1 MHRIR
6 LLVLML
12 VLVCAP
18 AVLASQADE
27 APLVFANRDVVVFR
41 ATVTGMTPRERVA
54 AARERLAGLD
64 DADLTRPVST
74 GRIVLDG
81 KAAIPVLVG
90 GLPVFAI
97 VDGDLDPLAD
107 ETAEAAA
114 MRAARRLALA
124 LAAAHRQRQ
133 PEVVLEGSLE
143 ALAASAAL
151 ALALWSIRRIRRG
164 GAHWLG
170 LAARSPLGWL
180 AQRGLDLH
188 TAAAAAVRRLAGL
201 ITVALGLAFCYLW
214 LTYVLRRFPYTEPW
228 GDALAAS
235 LWRQLAR
242 LGASLVGALPGL
254 FTVVLIMALAWLATR
269 ALRAVFR
276 AVEQERIALP
286 LVYPDTARP
295 TSWLLTGLVWLFALA
310 TAYPYIPA
318 SETPTFKGIS
328 VIAGLMATLG
338 SAGVVNQAMSGLIL
352 LYARAVA
359 KGDMVSIGGCE
370 GIVSAVDLL
379 STKIRNYR
387 NEEVTLPNTLVLAAE
402 ITNHTRLAAHSG
414 ATVSTTVPVGY
425 DKSWRQ
431 VAAMLQEAA
440 HQTEGVRHDLPAR
453 VMQRELTAFHVSYE
467 LVAIIEDPAR
477 RPFVLD
483 ALLGNI
489 QDQFNRYGV
498 QIMTPNFQEQP
509 AEKVIV
515 PAERWYA
522 APAAPPAA
530 ASHPNWREHG
540 RA

>member
-1 MHRIR
+1 MLAQ
-6 LLVLML
+6 LLAFLFL
-12 VLVCAP
+12 LAP
-18 AVLASQADE
+18 AVQASQADE
-27 APLVFANRDVVVFR
+27 AALVFANREVVVLR
-41 ATVTGMTPRERVA
+41 ATVAGMTPRERVV
-54 AARERLAGLD
+54 AARERLSGLD
-64 DADLTRPVST
+64 DAGLVRPVST
-74 GRIVLDG
+74 GRIKLDG
-81 KAAIPVLVG
+81 ERAIPVTVG

-97 VDGDLDPLAD
+97 VDGDLDPLAEESAD
-107 ETAEAAA
+107 AAA
-114 MRAARRLALA
+114 MRAARRLAQA

-133 PEVVLEGSLE
+133 PEVVVEGSLE

-151 ALALWSIRRIRRG
+151 ALALWSIRRVRRG
-164 GAHWLG
+164 GADWLAR
-170 LAARSPLGWL
+170 AAHGPLGWL

-188 TAAAAAVRRLAGL
+188 SAAAAAVRRVAGL
-201 ITVALGLAFCYLW
+201 AALVLGLACCYLW

-242 LGASLVGALPGL
+242 LGAGLVGALPGL
-254 FTVVLIMALAWLATR
+254 FTVVLIVVLAWLATR
-269 ALRAVFR
+269 ALRFMFR
-276 AVEQERIALP
+276 AVEEERMALP
-286 LVYPDTARP
+286 FVYADTARP
-295 TSWLLTGLVWLFALA
+295 TSWLASGLVWLFALA

-318 SETPTFKGIS
+318 SETPAFKGIS

-359 KGDMVSIGGCE
+359 KGDMVSIGDCE
-370 GIVSAVDLL
+370 GIVTAVDLL
-379 STKIRNYR
+379 STKVRNYR

-402 ITNHTRLAAHSG
+402 ITNHTRLAARSG

-431 VAAMLQEAA
+431 VAALLQEAA
-440 HQTEGVRHDLPAR
+440 RQTEGVRHELPAR
-453 VMQRELTAFHVSYE
+453 VLQRELTAFHVSYE
-467 LVAIIEDPAR
+467 LVAVIEDPVR

-498 QIMTPNFQEQP
+498 QIMTPNFQDQP
-509 AEKVIV
+509 EEKVIV

-530 ASHPNWREHG
+530 PPHPNWREHG
-540 RA
+540 NA